1 MTHELVQ
8 KYDVICIED
17 LDLVQMEK
25 SRFAKEVSDAALG
38 EIRRQLTYKCQ
49 WAGKRLVTVD
59 RWYPSSQTCSACG
72 HVNRDVRNL
81 KIRQWK
87 CPKCGAW
94 HDRDVNAAKNIL
106 REGLSM
112 IA

>member
-1 MTHELVQ
+1 
-8 KYDVICIED
+8 
-17 LDLVQMEK
+17 
-25 SRFAKEVSDAALG
+25 
-38 EIRRQLTYKCQ
+38 
-49 WAGKRLVTVD
+49 
-59 RWYPSSQTCSACG
+59 PSSQTCSACG
-72 HVNRDVRNL
+72 HVNRDVRDL